1 MSIVAEA
8 ARAARDVMTV
18 LCHEM
23 SELRLTGQRG
33 RRCALAALAVAL
45 ACMAALALHLD
56 ETWWAAISAFMCSQ
70 ATAPASVQRGVLRI
84 LGTAAGAG
92 LAVLLSPLLAGD
104 TVALSLA
111 LLVGTTLGVLGLLVS
126 GHGYAWLLSAITADM
141 VFLALLSD
149 PSSALSVGA
158 NRTLEVV
165 IGTTAAMAVALLI
178 APAEDAVPQGP
189 APGWSDL
196 RGAQWPAVGHALRAG
211 VGVMLVPLVWS
222 WLELP
227 SLSQTAITI
236 TAVMAVPALS
246 SDAGANQR
254 KITERALHRILGC
267 LSGGIAG
274 LACLAVSI
282 DSLLPW
288 MLMLTTGIWIA
299 AHIQASERGIGYVGT
314 QGGVVF
320 ISTLVQGTGPAVS
333 ILPGIE
339 RFVGITGGLL
349 ILLAVLLLTA
359 PPAHEQRSQLQAEG
373 S

>member
-1 MSIVAEA
+1 
-8 ARAARDVMTV
+8 
-18 LCHEM
+18 
-23 SELRLTGQRG
+23 
-33 RRCALAALAVAL
+33 
-45 ACMAALALHLD
+45 
-56 ETWWAAISAFMCSQ
+56 
-70 ATAPASVQRGVLRI
+70 
-84 LGTAAGAG
+84 
-92 LAVLLSPLLAGD
+92 
-104 TVALSLA
+104 
-111 LLVGTTLGVLGLLVS
+111 
-126 GHGYAWLLSAITADM
+126 
-141 VFLALLSD
+141 
-149 PSSALSVGA
+149 
-158 NRTLEVV
+158 
-165 IGTTAAMAVALLI
+165 
-178 APAEDAVPQGP
+178 
-189 APGWSDL
+189 
-196 RGAQWPAVGHALRAG
+196 LRAG